1 MRPVST
7 PPRRPRRQD
16 RIIAIAA
23 AAPGWVARFVDDD
36 AEDGM
41 WVQAVPVWA
50 LMQDS
55 DGRTWVAGIDA
66 IGEGAGGRPCD
77 EMGNFHDYLFQ
88 PDRSLPMPGREPSE
102 SRSPGT

>member
-1 MRPVST
+1 
-7 PPRRPRRQD
+7 
-16 RIIAIAA
+16 
-23 AAPGWVARFVDDD
+23 VARFVDDD

-50 LMQDS
+50 LMQDVE
-55 DGRTWVAGIDA
+55 GRTWVAGIDV

-88 PDRSLPMPGREPSE
+88 PDRSLPMPGQQSSE
-102 SRSPGT
+102 GRSPEYVIQRVITYPVAAVSEAVVVGAPP